1 MERLESEQPCPHERH
16 RRHQRRRYLLLA
28 CSCFSLYSSRFQR
41 GLELVNRDVFL
52 LLSICCVA
60 GVASEPPLYLYP
72 GRRESHPE
80 GKKPLLDKTIAV
92 DAQHDAECQHSS
104 AFHFIAS
111 WAGWFAP
118 PAQRK
123 DFYSKSVPSPRLV
136 NRLSLSPS
144 QSSCAL

>member
-1 MERLESEQPCPHERH
+1 MN
-16 RRHQRRRYLLLA
+16 RYVCTYVFLLIH
-28 CSCFSLYSSRFQR
+28 
-41 GLELVNRDVFL
+41 L

-60 GVASEPPLYLYP
+60 GVASEPP

-80 GKKPLLDKTIAV
+80 GKKPLLDKTTAV

-118 PAQRK
+118 PAQRM
-123 DFYSKSVPSPRLV
+123 DCYSKSVPSPRLV
-136 NRLSLSPS
+136 NHLSLSPS